1 MKSLHTPNRP
11 MHRGTARAELAA
23 TANTTAAASPQA
35 TPAARMPAPADRER
49 AIRELAYAFFEA
61 RGRAAGHELEDW
73 LKAEAQVLAQ
83 AAPDAADAAGTPQ

>member
-11 MHRGTARAELAA
+11 MHRDTSGAEFAA
-23 TANTTAAASPQA
+23 NATAAASPQA

-61 RGRAAGHELEDW
+61 RGRAEGHELEDW